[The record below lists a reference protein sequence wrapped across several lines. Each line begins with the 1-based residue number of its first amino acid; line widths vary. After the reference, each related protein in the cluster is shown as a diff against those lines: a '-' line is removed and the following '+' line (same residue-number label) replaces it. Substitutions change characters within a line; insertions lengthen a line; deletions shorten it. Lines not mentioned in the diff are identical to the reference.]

1 MRTFCFS
8 STELTVLV
16 ECDEQNLITKTAPV
30 TKRFLGQ
37 HIKNLADWMRK
48 HGGFQYTELKRLTEA
63 GHAELPRDRRSQ

>member
-8 STELTVLV
+8 SAELTVLV

-30 TKRFLGQ
+30 TAKFLGQ

-63 GHAELPRDRRSQ
+63 GHVLPSDRRSQ

>member
-16 ECDEQNLITKTAPV
+16 ECDEQNLITS
-30 TKRFLGQ
+30 TKPDTNGFLGQ
-37 HIKNLADWMRK
+37 HITNLADFMRK

-63 GHAELPRDRRSQ
+63 GHVLPSDRRSQ